1 MLASGVVMLSHRLV
15 SRRIGPTHWE
25 RRDGGQK
32 LARVTMPF
40 VEDRDPAYSSGAVM
54 IEGEIWRARCPREWA
69 DGVRVGDRVVVERVD
84 GLMMLVREVS
94 NAGT

>member
-1 MLASGVVMLSHRLV
+1 
-15 SRRIGPTHWE
+15 
-25 RRDGGQK
+25 
-32 LARVTMPF
+32 
-40 VEDRDPAYSSGAVM
+40 M